1 MSLSHAQ
8 RAAMMLAAEQQGTQ
22 EQQPQKQQQQ
32 QRQQQQGRLP
42 VARPLAQRQR
52 VTFATGAAA
61 VASGRWSRVMTRDS
75 ANYGKLYIPG
85 GWQPQH
91 LIMCLQ
97 TASLDVTLLTSL
109 LAQGL

>member
-1 MSLSHAQ
+1 
-8 RAAMMLAAEQQGTQ
+8 MLAAEQQGTQ